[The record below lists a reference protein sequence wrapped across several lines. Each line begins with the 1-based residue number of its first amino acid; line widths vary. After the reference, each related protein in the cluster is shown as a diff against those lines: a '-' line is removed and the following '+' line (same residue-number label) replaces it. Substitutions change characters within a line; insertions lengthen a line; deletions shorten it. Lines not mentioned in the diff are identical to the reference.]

1 MKRLF
6 TSSLSAIA
14 ALAITMYLLGN
25 YNSNLSW
32 YTLLMCLIIGIATF
46 LIPLLVEKVN
56 FTYSIIST
64 GITILLMMPF
74 KKLPINYEQKY
85 WCVFC
90 LIVYVAILTDV
101 FVSYMSNHN
110 YIFYNLIFD
119 IALCLL
125 SNYAI
130 SKFNNDI
137 ITIVILLITFSLV
150 LLIDFSFKFSIKRK
164 KKEEKIEN
172 TQTTVKGEN
181 NINIP
186 MGKRSSIDVPIE

>member
-64 GITILLMMPF
+64 GITILLMIPF
-74 KKLPINYEQKY
+74 
-85 WCVFC
+85 
-90 LIVYVAILTDV
+90 
-101 FVSYMSNHN
+101 
-110 YIFYNLIFD
+110 
-119 IALCLL
+119 
-125 SNYAI
+125 
-130 SKFNNDI
+130 
-137 ITIVILLITFSLV
+137 
-150 LLIDFSFKFSIKRK
+150 
-164 KKEEKIEN
+164 
-172 TQTTVKGEN
+172 
-181 NINIP
+181 
-186 MGKRSSIDVPIE
+186 